1 MILFNIVS
9 LVALASAI
17 LMLMLSQGATGLDRS
32 LRFREAS
39 QAAVLARAGE
49 TSAAVALR
57 RDAAEA
63 PESDH
68 LREAWAKVIERQAA
82 IEGGTFTLAITDAQS
97 RFNLNNL
104 GQGGGLAATATAPIA
119 AALQVDPA
127 LAERISAA
135 IRQGG
140 PLRSLSQ
147 LRDLGVDEPTIGRLA
162 PLITLLPRT
171 TSLNLNTA
179 SEDLIALLFGN
190 PAAARMLV
198 AQRQRT
204 GYLTEADLGSLGLF
218 MPPGAGFTSSYYW
231 VRTSVTIGDT
241 PQTLTS
247 LLSRSVRQGQP
258 QVTTISR
265 WRGARAPDQALSP

>member
-17 LMLMLSQGATGLDRS
+17 LMLMLSQGASGLDRS

-49 TSAAVALR
+49 TSATVALR

-68 LREAWAKVIERQAA
+68 LREPWAKVIQRQAA
-82 IEGGTFTLAITDAQS
+82 IEGGTFTLTITDAQS

-104 GQGGGLAATATAPIA
+104 GQGAVLTPTAAAPIA
-119 AALQVDPA
+119 AALQLDPA

-140 PLRSLSQ
+140 PLQSLSQ
-147 LRDLGVDEPTIGRLA
+147 LRDFGVDEATLTRLS
-162 PLITLLPRT
+162 PLITLLPQPT
-171 TSLNLNTA
+171 PVNLNTA
-179 SEDLIALLFGN
+179 SEDLITLMLGN
-190 PAAARMLV
+190 AAAARMLV
-198 AQRQRT
+198 AQRQRA
-204 GYLTEADLGSLGLF
+204 GYLTGADLTSLGLF

-231 VRTSVTIGDT
+231 VRTTVTIGDT

-247 LLSRSVRQGQP
+247 LLSRSVRQGRP
-258 QVTTISR
+258 QVTTLGR
-265 WRGARAPDQALSP
+265 WRGATAPDQALAP